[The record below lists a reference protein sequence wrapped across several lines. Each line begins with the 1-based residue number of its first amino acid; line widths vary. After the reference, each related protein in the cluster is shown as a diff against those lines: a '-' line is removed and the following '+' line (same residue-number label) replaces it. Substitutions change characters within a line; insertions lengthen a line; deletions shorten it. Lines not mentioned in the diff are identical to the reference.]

1 MRKTLKPAPKIMS
14 SFDKAQS
21 DNSKSLDH
29 FVTDVC
35 GDVFALHNLPEVVKG
50 ALFSKYSRS
59 SSGLRPLLEREFLPF
74 GNTEESVGNGSGVL
88 RAQSFYDRILDGYG
102 DDSIGELGGAHLA
115 LENIS
120 MIAAKAIE
128 DCRIGG
134 SPLEKSTRYVPFD
147 QKLEGRYAYY
157 RPPEITNTAPLFEE
171 MCDELFKTYSDLI
184 GPLCEHLK
192 THTQKKAGSSE
203 RAYFSALRAQ
213 ALDNLRGLLPAATL
227 TNVGLFGNGRYFEG
241 LLQKLRL
248 HSLEEM
254 RELGA
259 SGFQQ
264 LARVIPSFV
273 RRAEENHPYL
283 QTRKSYEEQVRCH
296 LTHFIPQPT
305 ANSASAGE
313 HGQLEEVRLLKGDA
327 RDPKKIAAALL
338 YPYSDLP
345 LEHLEMDVASWS
357 REKLSALFEGVA
369 GPRTN
374 RRHKSPRGLE
384 CAHYTFDI
392 AADFGC
398 YRDLQ
403 RHRTLTQDRQLLSCE
418 LGYQVPQLVKAAGF
432 EKDYVKVMNKARAV
446 HAHIAEHNQD
456 AAQYVVPMGYRMR
469 WHFHINL
476 RALQWLCELR
486 SGPAGHA
493 DYRRIAQ
500 KMCHLAVCD
509 EPLFKPLFQFVDF
522 EGYALGRLDQEQRR
536 VAHQKAE
543 PGS

>member
-1 MRKTLKPAPKIMS
+1 MS
-14 SFDKAQS
+14 PFDESAR
-21 DNSKSLDH
+21 DDSKSLDP
-29 FVTDVC
+29 FVTDRR

-74 GNTEESVGNGSGVL
+74 DTTKESLGNASGVQ

-120 MIAAKAIE
+120 MIAAKAVE

-157 RPPEITNTAPLFEE
+157 RPPEIESSDNAALFEE
-171 MCDELFKTYSDLI
+171 MCDELFKTYSELI
-184 GPLCEHLK
+184 EPLCEHLK
-192 THTQKKAGSSE
+192 KQTPKKEGSSE
-203 RAYFSALRAQ
+203 RAYISALRAQ

-248 HSLEEM
+248 HSLAEM

-259 SGFQQ
+259 SGFVQ

-283 QTRKSYEEQVRCH
+283 HTRKAYEEQVRCH
-296 LTHFIPQPT
+296 LLRSIPVPT
-305 ANSASAGE
+305 ANSESATGCA
-313 HGQLEEVRLLKGDA
+313 QVEEVQLLKGDA
-327 RDPKKIAAALL
+327 RDPKKVAAALL
-338 YPYSDLP
+338 FPHCDRP
-345 LEHLEMDVASWS
+345 LEQLEKEINDWS

-403 RHRTLTQDRQLLSCE
+403 RHRTLTQDRQLLTCK
-418 LGYQVPQLVKAAGF
+418 LGHQIPPLVKAAGF
-432 EKDYVKVMNKARAV
+432 EKVYSKVMTRARAV
-446 HAHIAEHNQD
+446 HAKLAERNLE

-493 DYRRIAQ
+493 DYRRVAQ
-500 KMCHLAVCD
+500 KMCHLAICD

-522 EGYALGRLDQEQRR
+522 GGYDIGRLDQEQRR
-536 VAHQKAE
+536 VAKEQLTAQVK
-543 PGS
+543 PKTGG